1 MTGPRDVRVYLAD
14 ILENLRLAQKFA
26 AGLSSPTELGADVS
40 TLYAVVRAL
49 EIVGEAARHV
59 PAEVRALAPDI
70 PWSSMTGMRDRLIHG
85 YREID
90 LDLLW
95 RTATVR
101 AAEAEPLIEA
111 LLARLDAEA
120 VGAPEG

>member
-1 MTGPRDVRVYLAD
+1 VTEPRDVRVYLAD
-14 ILENLRLAQKFA
+14 ILENLRLAREFV
-26 AGLSSPTELGADVS
+26 AGLTSATELGADKS
-40 TLYAVVRAL
+40 TLYAVVRAF
-49 EIVGEAARHV
+49 EIVGEAARHI
-59 PAEVRALAPDI
+59 PTKARALAPDI

-120 VGAPEG
+120 ADAPEG